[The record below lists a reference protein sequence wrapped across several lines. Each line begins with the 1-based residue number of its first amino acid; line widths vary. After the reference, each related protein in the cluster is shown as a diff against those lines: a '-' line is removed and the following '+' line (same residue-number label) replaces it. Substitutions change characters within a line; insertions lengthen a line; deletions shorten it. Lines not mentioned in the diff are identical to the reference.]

1 MNSVG
6 GFGIA
11 NVDIIFGNA
20 RRMPKL
26 GEEVY
31 SESMFQTGSEA
42 ERGNSYPVVQAWRTC
57 KAGNIYWRRAAEQ
70 ISGKRTGE
78 DKIEYTNMLSTDEE
92 DPVTLSC
99 VVSCMQDRGIVSYK
113 PEEAAFAVE
122 KKKIYEFYEGC
133 RIAFLSLEQKDLCRL

>member
-31 SESMFQTGSEA
+31 SESCSKQLGGGAVATLIQLSRLGV
-42 ERGNSYPVVQAWRTC
+42 PVKLATY
-57 KAGNIYWRRAAEQ
+57 I
-70 ISGKRTGE
+70 GE
-78 DKIEYTNMLSTDEE
+78 GPLSRYLVKELEKDKIEYTNMLSTDEE

-99 VVSCMQDRGIVSYK
+99 VCLLYTSLR
-113 PEEAAFAVE
+113 
-122 KKKIYEFYEGC
+122 YEGN
-133 RIAFLSLEQKDLCRL
+133 RSVPVPEGGHPFHGLLENSSH

>member
-31 SESMFQTGSEA
+31 SESCSKQLGGGAVATLIQLSRLGV
-42 ERGNSYPVVQAWRTC
+42 PVKLATY
-57 KAGNIYWRRAAEQ
+57 I
-70 ISGKRTGE
+70 GE
-78 DKIEYTNMLSTDEE
+78 GPLSRYLVKE
-92 DPVTLSC
+92 L
-99 VVSCMQDRGIVSYK
+99 
-113 PEEAAFAVE
+113 
-122 KKKIYEFYEGC
+122 
-133 RIAFLSLEQKDLCRL
+133 